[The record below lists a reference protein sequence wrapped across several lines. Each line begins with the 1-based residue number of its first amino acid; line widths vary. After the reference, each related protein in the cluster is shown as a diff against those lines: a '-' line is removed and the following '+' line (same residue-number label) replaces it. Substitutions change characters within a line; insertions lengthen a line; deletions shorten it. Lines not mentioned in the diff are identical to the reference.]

1 MRLEYSVLAI
11 DDQPDSA
18 ETFAASIGDYLA
30 TEGFDLIWKTCATQ
44 ADLEAHLRT
53 LGRSRPDVVV
63 VDNKLGE
70 SFGGDDGPH
79 WASMVRRMF
88 PYTDIVFYGQDAAV
102 ELRQKIAEA
111 AVDGVYCSYRPSLV
125 EHLRDLI
132 AVHVRRWTDAPAMRG
147 LAVGIAA
154 ELDDILRAACIEVA
168 SHHEKK
174 VREFVYT
181 KVTNDVNDRSKRRPK
196 VIGEYIQAD
205 DYRQLFH
212 EHQEF
217 GALELAKTIRRLADA
232 IEGQAVE
239 DAKDFFERY
248 KQDVVEPRNVLAH
261 GICDDATGVFTL
273 GDRKFATTEE
283 ECRKFRVTL
292 RNYRDQLREIRDAAK
307 QGKVVFRKS

>member
-18 ETFAASIGDYLA
+18 ETFATAVSDYLA

-44 ADLEAHLRT
+44 ADLVAHLDT
-53 LGRSRPDVVV
+53 LGRSRPDIVV

-70 SFGGDDGPH
+70 SFGGDDGSH
-79 WASMVRRMF
+79 WAGRVRKMF
-88 PYTDIVFYGQDAAV
+88 PYTDIVFYGQDAAG
-102 ELRQKIAEA
+102 ELRRKIAAA
-111 AVDGVYCSYRPSLV
+111 AVDGVYCSYRPDLV

-168 SHHEKK
+168 SHHEKN
-174 VREFVYT
+174 VRDIVYT
-181 KVTNDVNDRSKRRPK
+181 KVAKDAKDRSEKRPK
-196 VIGEYIQAD
+196 VIDGYIQAD

-217 GALELAKTIRRLADA
+217 GALELAKTIRRLAEA

-248 KQDVVEPRNVLAH
+248 KQDVVQPRNVLAH
-261 GICDDATGVFTL
+261 GICNAATGVFTL

-292 RNYRDQLREIRDAAK
+292 RDYREQLREMRDAAK
-307 QGKVVFRKS
+307 QGKVVFRKT